1 MKSLQP
7 TVPELKLYMQVALVV
22 AVINNIWVRMGH
34 SLPIK
39 ILKFWVCV

>member
-7 TVPELKLYMQVALVV
+7 TVPELKLYKKVALAV
-22 AVINNIWVRMGH
+22 AGINNIWVH